1 MCSRTI
7 PVGGDCKENCIAAT
21 DRNEETIPQEFAAQ
35 PHQIRVLVVDDE
47 RDTVETL
54 STILID
60 EGYSTFGLYKSTEV
74 LPRMQVINPDAV
86 ILDIDLPAGPSGF
99 ALAREIRERYGHHA
113 PLLIA
118 ISGKFIGQTDKLLGQ
133 INGFDHYC
141 LKPCDPQELLKLLE
155 PLRNRSSVST

>member
-1 MCSRTI
+1 MIHTSR
-7 PVGGDCKENCIAAT
+7 
-21 DRNEETIPQEFAAQ
+21 DRQEKRIVTTNKNEETIPQAFAAR
-35 PHQIRVLVVDDE
+35 PGRIRVLVVDDE

-54 STILID
+54 STILLD

-86 ILDIDLPAGPSGF
+86 ILDIDLASGPSGF
-99 ALAREIRERYGHHA
+99 ALAREIRERYGEHA

-133 INGFDHYC
+133 LNGFDHYC
-141 LKPCDPQELLKLLE
+141 LKPCDPHELLKLLE
-155 PLRNRSSVST
+155 ALRTPSSSRRASSN